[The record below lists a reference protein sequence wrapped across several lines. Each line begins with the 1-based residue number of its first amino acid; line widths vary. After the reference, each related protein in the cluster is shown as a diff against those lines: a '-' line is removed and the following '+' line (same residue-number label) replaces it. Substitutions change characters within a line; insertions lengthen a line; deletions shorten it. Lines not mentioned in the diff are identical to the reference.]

1 MRRRQNETRYGHPD
15 LPSDA
20 GGVVYWRSGV
30 HRRWVL
36 VEEHMDI
43 IPTVE
48 DCEDMLI
55 RKKRR
60 AVINDG
66 KVVRFIGDDEEE

>member
-1 MRRRQNETRYGHPD
+1 
-15 LPSDA
+15 
-20 GGVVYWRSGV
+20 
-30 HRRWVL
+30 
-36 VEEHMDI
+36 MDI